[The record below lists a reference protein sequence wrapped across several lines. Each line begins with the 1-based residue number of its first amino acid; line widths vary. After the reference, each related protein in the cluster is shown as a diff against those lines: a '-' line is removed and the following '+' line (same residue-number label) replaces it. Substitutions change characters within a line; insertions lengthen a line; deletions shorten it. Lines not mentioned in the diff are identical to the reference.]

1 VRSRPIVDTDRAPL
15 ADLMLD
21 AYRGT
26 VDDEGEGPDE
36 ALEAIDLYL
45 RVSVR
50 DHTIVVP
57 ADGDG
62 DRLLAFCSV
71 SIVDD
76 VHYVDP
82 IVVAAAEKGRGL
94 GTRLVLTVLH
104 SLAAAGVDELGATIT
119 DGNVPSER
127 LFAALGFVRT
137 GRWG

>member
-1 VRSRPIVDTDRAPL
+1 
-15 ADLMLD
+15 MLD

-45 RVSVR
+45 QVSVR

-57 ADGDG
+57 AGGDG
-62 DRLLAFCSV
+62 TRLLAFCSV

-94 GTRLVLTVLH
+94 GTRLVLAALH
-104 SLAAAGVDELGATIT
+104 SLADAGVDEVGATIT

-127 LFAALGFVRT
+127 LFASLGFVRR
-137 GRWG
+137 GPWG